1 MVNIIVKEILRK
13 SIHLLGILIPGIYYF
28 SDRSAFIL
36 WFGLIVGVLFIVEWM
51 RLRGII
57 SFPGIILRSHEGHKV
72 ASYLYMMASALIV
85 IALFSKTIA
94 IVAITMAIIGDTCS
108 GIVGSLWG
116 KRAHVRHT
124 RLPFKPAPIL
134 LVMFLTSFFSGYLA
148 TLAPR
153 LDTLP
158 IFSLAL
164 GALGAM
170 IADGVPWHIRGRV
183 LDDNLTI
190 PIISALLIFLSLNI

>member
-1 MVNIIVKEILRK
+1 MVNIILREILRK
-13 SIHLLGILIPGIYYF
+13 SIHLLGIIIPGIYYF
-28 SDRSAFIL
+28 IDRSTAIL
-36 WFGLIVGVLFIVEWM
+36 WLSLIVGVLFIAEWM

-57 SFPGIILRSHEGHKV
+57 SFPGIILRSHEMHKV
-72 ASYLYMMASALIV
+72 AGYLYLIASALIV

-94 IVAITMAIIGDTCS
+94 IAAITMAVIGDTSS

-116 KRAHVRHT
+116 KKANVRHT
-124 RLPFKPAPIL
+124 RLHFKPTPIL
-134 LVMFLTSFFSGYLA
+134 LVMFLTSFISGYLA

-158 IFSLAL
+158 VFSLAM

-170 IADGVPWHIRGRV
+170 LADGVPWHIRGQI

-190 PIISALLIFLSLNI
+190 PIISALIIFLSPVL

>member
-36 WFGLIVGVLFIVEWM
+36 WFGLIVGMLFIAEWM

-116 KRAHVRHT
+116 KGAHVRHT

-153 LDTLP
+153 LDALP

-170 IADGVPWHIRGRV
+170 IADGVPWHIRGRI

-190 PIISALLIFLSLNI
+190 PIISGLLIFLSLNI